1 MTDTLD
7 VSQPMILLAVGGDP
21 STPLRV
27 PPHLPRGSIVV
38 AADSG
43 LDRLTGVVRV
53 DHVVGDLDSVS
64 EAALRHAQVGG
75 AEIHRHPAD
84 KDATDIELA
93 IDLVVRHL
101 VPATGLTTLLVVG
114 GGGGRLDHL
123 LADLLVLTAPPLAP
137 LDVTVHLGA
146 ATITVVRPGT
156 ERRLTGPPHDQVSLL
171 PVHGAADGV
180 TTAGLRWPLIDAHL
194 AAGTTRAMSNE
205 LAAAS
210 ASVRLSG
217 GVLAVIQPGTVA
229 EAVSPRSTPY
239 DPTPRPP
246 EGTPT

>member
-1 MTDTLD
+1 MTDTSD

-21 STPLRV
+21 TAPLRV
-27 PPHLPRGSIVV
+27 PAPLPRGSIVV

-43 LDRLTGVVRV
+43 LDRLTGLVRV

-64 EAALRHAQVGG
+64 DAALRHAQVGG

-84 KDATDIELA
+84 KDATDFELA
-93 IDLVVRHL
+93 VDLVVQHL
-101 VPATGLTTLLVVG
+101 APATGLTTLLVVG
-114 GGGGRLDHL
+114 GGAGRLDHL
-123 LADLLVLTAPPLAP
+123 LADLLVLTAPSLAA
-137 LDVTVHLGA
+137 LDVTARVGA
-146 ATITVVRPGT
+146 ATVTVVRPGAGRT
-156 ERRLTGPPHDQVSLL
+156 LSGPRHDQVSLL
-171 PVHGAADGV
+171 PVHGPADGV
-180 TTAGLRWPLIDAHL
+180 TTSGLRWPLVDAHL

-205 LAAAS
+205 LVDAP
-210 ASVRLSG
+210 ASVRLTS

-229 EAVSPRSTPY
+229 APVSPRNTPY